1 VSELSLIARRVAT
14 YRFAVCGAPSYLE
27 RRGTP
32 KRPADLLEHNCLGCS
47 HTAGDEWRFVGAG
60 GKQSV
65 ALTGNLRSNSA
76 NALRLAAVHG
86 QGLIM
91 SPMFLV
97 ADEIK
102 AGRLVSIL
110 QEFLQEEHA
119 INAIHPHRQ
128 HVPAKVRSFIDLLIR
143 YFREHPTWAQP
154 SKAQEIDWLPE
165 LHAEQAIDTARRC
178 ATSRIAFSQAGS

>member
-1 VSELSLIARRVAT
+1 MNG
-14 YRFAVCGAPSYLE
+14 RFAGS
-27 RRGTP
+27 
-32 KRPADLLEHNCLGCS
+32 D
-47 HTAGDEWRFVGAG
+47 

-65 ALTGNLRSNSA
+65 ALTGNLQSNSA
-76 NALRLAAVHG
+76 NALRLAALHG

-110 QEFLQEEHA
+110 QEFLQDERA
-119 INAIHPHRQ
+119 INAIYPHRQ
-128 HVPAKVRSFIDLLIR
+128 HMSAKVRSFIDLSIR

-154 SKAQEIDWLPE
+154 CNAQEIGRPQQ
-165 LHAEQAIDTARRC
+165 LHAEQLIGTARRC
-178 ATSRIAFSQAGS
+178 ATSRIAVDQLGS